1 MCLVGLHCSVALQQP
16 AFGWYRW
23 LWYIFM
29 PLRLTPHPYPHPWPL
44 PHPPPS
50 LPQGRTSI
58 FVAHRLS
65 TIKGCDHIVVLA
77 AGRVAEQGTH
87 AQLMARGGVYAD
99 MWAMQAAEAQQ
110 RSQAGGVGVTSD
122 DGGVTSSGEEVEA
135 AAAMTPLPSLS
146 ARTM

>member
-1 MCLVGLHCSVALQQP
+1 
-16 AFGWYRW
+16 
-23 LWYIFM
+23 
-29 PLRLTPHPYPHPWPL
+29 
-44 PHPPPS
+44 
-50 LPQGRTSI
+50 
-58 FVAHRLS
+58 
-65 TIKGCDHIVVLA
+65 VVLA

-110 RSQAGGVGVTSD
+110 RSQAGGGGVTSD